1 MAIIMELVSCW
12 SPSFPQDLFPVPI
25 LCWVSLGIQINF
37 FFKSTLLLN
46 WTYTKWPGYIIWTAF
61 EGCSPYTTT
70 APKIKRMHSKFEQ
83 ETAQSEGCRVT
94 DALPLHISP
103 SGCLFFGCCCFFC
116 VFRNWFVWD
125 ESCSATRSHC
135 TMLCMSPL
143 IRINSRLVSS
153 SNFRRSNLGERQ
165 FVTSVKDDLKSYMS
179 SGVSSVI
186 GVLKDISAAMDK
198 LLPDNTST
206 GAISY
211 KVSIKLTSSLCFA

>member
-1 MAIIMELVSCW
+1 MAIIMELVSYW

-61 EGCSPYTTT
+61 EGSSPYTTT

-153 SNFRRSNLGERQ
+153 SNLLQEEQLGW
-165 FVTSVKDDLKSYMS
+165 TS
-179 SGVSSVI
+179 I
-186 GVLKDISAAMDK
+186 CDISERW
-198 LLPDNTST
+198 LEILHVIR
-206 GAISY
+206 GQ
-211 KVSIKLTSSLCFA
+211 LCYRCLERYLSGHGQTVAR